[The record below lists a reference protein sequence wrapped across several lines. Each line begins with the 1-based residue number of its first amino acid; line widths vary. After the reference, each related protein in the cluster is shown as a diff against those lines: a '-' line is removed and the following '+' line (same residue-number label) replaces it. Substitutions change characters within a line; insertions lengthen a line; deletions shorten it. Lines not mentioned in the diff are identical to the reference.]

1 MRHLKKR
8 HKLARGASHRKAIL
22 AALAS
27 ALIEH
32 KKITTTVAKAKALRV
47 FVEPLL
53 NRAKDDTMHNRRQV
67 FRHLRNKHAVT
78 ELFDEVG
85 PMLGD
90 RNGGYTRIVKLGQR
104 AGDSAEIALIELVDY
119 NDVKPEGASGSS
131 RRRRTRRSRRGR
143 GSSESTTTPV
153 APVPVESAAPA
164 EEEVATT
171 EETPAAEAAADSST
185 SNQADEAEAVD
196 TGNDE
201 QDDKDEASKA

>member
-8 HKLARGASHRKAIL
+8 HKLARGASHRKATL

-131 RRRRTRRSRRGR
+131 RRRRTRRSRRSR
-143 GSSESTTTPV
+143 GSSGSAATPA
-153 APVPVESAAPA
+153 APAPVESAAPA
-164 EEEVATT
+164 EDDATV
-171 EETPAAEAAADSST
+171 EETPAAEVAADS

-196 TGNDE
+196 TANDE